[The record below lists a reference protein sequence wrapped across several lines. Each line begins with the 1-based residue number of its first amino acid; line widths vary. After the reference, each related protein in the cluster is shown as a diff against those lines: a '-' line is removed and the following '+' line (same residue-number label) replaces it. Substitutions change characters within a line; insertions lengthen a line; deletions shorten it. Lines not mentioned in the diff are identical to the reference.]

1 MKRIFELN
9 YTDTFNMDT
18 NTLIETIRNSEGRTL
33 MAESLIY
40 KRPLVE
46 RVTDPEI
53 LAAMGVD

>member
-40 KRPLVE
+40 KRPLV
-46 RVTDPEI
+46 
-53 LAAMGVD
+53 